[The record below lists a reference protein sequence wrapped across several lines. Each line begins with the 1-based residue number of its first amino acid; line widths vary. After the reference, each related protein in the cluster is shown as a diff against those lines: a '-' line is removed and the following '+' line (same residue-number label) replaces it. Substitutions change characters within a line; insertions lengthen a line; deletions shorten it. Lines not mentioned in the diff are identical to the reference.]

1 MLPAWLWINHL
12 TNAHKRVHPEFFRWT
27 RWSHVN
33 RTNMIESWSLARM
46 KMGRDPSSS
55 ENLGMVTKLKVCTIT
70 LEPNNCSP
78 AIWCLPTNDISLDA
92 YSMKGVSLSRQSI
105 LNVACYLCGSAPSQ
119 YNMPCS
125 NSASLH
131 KGIHCIHKERR
142 KCRDVFEVTWHIH
155 DCTKISG

>member
-1 MLPAWLWINHL
+1 
-12 TNAHKRVHPEFFRWT
+12 
-27 RWSHVN
+27 
-33 RTNMIESWSLARM
+33 M

-70 LEPNNCSP
+70 LEPNNCTCSP

-105 LNVACYLCGSAPSQ
+105 VNVACYENYLCGSAPSQ

-131 KGIHCIHKERR
+131 KGIHCIHKERK
-142 KCRDVFEVTWHIH
+142 KCRDVFKVTGHIH
-155 DCTKISG
+155 DCTKIAG